1 MDRQLK
7 ILLFLSSLNNQ
18 ENSWRDTYKKFYFF
32 KNFHYLSY
40 ITIINLM
47 KIKFIFFLKSRS
59 TVFKMS
65 IAGDSPE
72 LKKINY
78 LQLIIEK
85 LTQPTIDY
93 SYKILPYA
101 KTA

>member
-1 MDRQLK
+1 
-7 ILLFLSSLNNQ
+7 
-18 ENSWRDTYKKFYFF
+18 
-32 KNFHYLSY
+32 
-40 ITIINLM
+40 
-47 KIKFIFFLKSRS
+47 
-59 TVFKMS
+59 MS

-85 LTQPTIDY
+85 LTQLIID
-93 SYKILPYA
+93 SAREILPYA